1 MIVTKKK
8 IREIVESILSTVLGL
23 YMTRL
28 DDRIDRLEGRVV
40 RLSKSI
46 QPVVAQV
53 TVNTTDAFYASSL
66 GFLVPGESRELTM
79 SVFSDVP
86 PGAVLRLNDE
96 RLVIV
101 ECKVC
106 NVVQAMT
113 ENTSASE
120 VILKVGVR
128 VGTIVRATVQYPA
141 PVSVE

>member
-1 MIVTKKK
+1 MFISKKCLFELVQK
-8 IREIVESILSTVLGL
+8 IIYANTDGVIE
-23 YMTRL
+23 
-28 DDRIDRLEGRVV
+28 RIEKEFERIECKLV

-66 GFLVPGESRELTM
+66 SFLVPGESRQVTM

-86 PGAVLRLNDE
+86 PGAVLRLNDN

-101 ECKVC
+101 ECVVG

-113 ENTSASE
+113 ENTSCSE
-120 VILKVGVR
+120 VILKRGVR
-128 VGTIVRATVQYPA
+128 VGTVVRATILYPM